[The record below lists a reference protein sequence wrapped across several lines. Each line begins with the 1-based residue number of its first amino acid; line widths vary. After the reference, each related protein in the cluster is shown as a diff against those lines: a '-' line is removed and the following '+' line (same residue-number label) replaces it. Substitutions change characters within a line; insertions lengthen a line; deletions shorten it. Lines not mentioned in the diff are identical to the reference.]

1 MNKLQQNPRKRSR
14 FLPVVTSAFLAA
26 ALGLGLLPEMSDVS
40 AASSAKDIMSKVA
53 ETRKLDGS
61 EAVVTMK
68 IVNESGQTRERKLSM
83 ATKLYDSG
91 KTEKRIYRFLDPAD
105 VKGTGLLVF
114 DYAEKNDD
122 IWVYLPALRKTRRI
136 TSSERSKSFMGSEF
150 SYGDFNI
157 PSLDDYDYNLVK
169 EESEGGEACHVI
181 ELKPKSSSIAEA
193 EGYSKKTYW
202 VSKSKFAI
210 RKGLYYDLDG
220 QLLKELTTSD
230 IKLLDSG
237 KKRYRAMNME
247 MVNKQNGRKSLFSTG
262 KVSFA
267 PSTKDEFFT
276 TRYLERP

>member
-1 MNKLQQNPRKRSR
+1 MNKPQQNPMNRSR
-14 FLPVVTSAFLAA
+14 FLRVVGPMLLAA
-26 ALGLGLLPEMSDVS
+26 GLGLGLLPEATDAAAAPS
-40 AASSAKDIMSKVA
+40 ARDIMSKVA
-53 ETRKLDGS
+53 EARKLDGS

-68 IVNESGQTRERKLSM
+68 IINESGQTRERKLSM
-83 ATKLYDSG
+83 ATKLYDGG

-114 DYAEKNDD
+114 DYSDKADD

-169 EESEGGEACHVI
+169 EESAGGEACYVI
-181 ELKPKSSSIAEA
+181 ELKPKSSAIAEA

-202 VSKSKFAI
+202 VSKSKFAV

-220 QLLKELTTSD
+220 KLLKELTTSD
-230 IKLLDSG
+230 IKLLDSS

-247 MVNKQNGRKSLFSTG
+247 MVNKQNGRKSVFTTG